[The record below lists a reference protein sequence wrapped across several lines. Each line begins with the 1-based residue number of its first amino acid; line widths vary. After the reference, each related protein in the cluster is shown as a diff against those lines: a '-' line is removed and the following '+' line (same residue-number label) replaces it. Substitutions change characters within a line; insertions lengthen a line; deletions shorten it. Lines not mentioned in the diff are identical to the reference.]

1 MPDIVQTVLH
11 KLVHLAFIITLKLG
25 IILPIV

>member
-11 KLVHLAFIITLKLG
+11 KLVHLTFITILKLG